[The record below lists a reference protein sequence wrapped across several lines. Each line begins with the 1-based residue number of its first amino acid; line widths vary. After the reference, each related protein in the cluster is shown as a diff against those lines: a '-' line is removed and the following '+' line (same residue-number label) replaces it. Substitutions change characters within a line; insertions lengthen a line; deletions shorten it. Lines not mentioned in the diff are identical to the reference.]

1 MEKGMELSEKKVLV
15 VGMAE
20 SGIAATRFLLARGAK
35 VVVSELKGE
44 EVVAEKAMALRA
56 LGATVETGGHSR
68 ESFLSA
74 ELIVVSPGVP
84 LGIPGLAEARR
95 KNIPIISEI
104 ELAYRFARGR
114 IIGITGANGKTTTT
128 TLVGEI
134 LRKAG
139 FRVEVVGNI
148 GRPFINYAEREVDYF
163 VLELSSFQL
172 EAIDHFRA
180 DIAVLL
186 NITPDHMDR
195 YSSFEDY
202 AEAKGRIFLNQRE
215 DDFAVVNLDDPV
227 SRKIAEKVGSKL
239 IWISR
244 TRELSEGVF
253 VSGDRVSYRLGD
265 GKGEVI
271 PLSEIA
277 LFGVHNL
284 ENVLSAVAVALI
296 VGARPEPL
304 REVLRSFKG
313 LPHRL
318 EFVAEIEGIRFFND
332 SKATNI
338 EAVAKAIESFES
350 PLILILGGRDKNGD
364 FSALIPL
371 IKKRVKTV
379 LTIGEAAKKI
389 EGILGD
395 VVPLRRVSSL
405 AEAVKVGFSEGKP
418 GDTVLLSPGCAS
430 FDMFLNFEERGD
442 VFKEEVRK
450 LKRRRENA

>member
-1 MEKGMELSEKKVLV
+1 
-15 VGMAE
+15 
-20 SGIAATRFLLARGAK
+20 
-35 VVVSELKGE
+35 
-44 EVVAEKAMALRA
+44 
-56 LGATVETGGHSR
+56 
-68 ESFLSA
+68 
-74 ELIVVSPGVP
+74 
-84 LGIPGLAEARR
+84 
-95 KNIPIISEI
+95 
-104 ELAYRFARGR
+104 
-114 IIGITGANGKTTTT
+114 
-128 TLVGEI
+128 
-134 LRKAG
+134 
-139 FRVEVVGNI
+139 
-148 GRPFINYAEREVDYF
+148 
-163 VLELSSFQL
+163 
-172 EAIDHFRA
+172 
-180 DIAVLL
+180 
-186 NITPDHMDR
+186 
-195 YSSFEDY
+195 
-202 AEAKGRIFLNQRE
+202 
-215 DDFAVVNLDDPV
+215 
-227 SRKIAEKVGSKL
+227 
-239 IWISR
+239 
-244 TRELSEGVF
+244 
-253 VSGDRVSYRLGD
+253 
-265 GKGEVI
+265 
-271 PLSEIA
+271 
-277 LFGVHNL
+277 
-284 ENVLSAVAVALI
+284 VAVALI

-338 EAVAKAIESFES
+338 DAVAKAIESFES